1 MRINSKTILA
11 GMALGAL
18 LLTGCNDAEY
28 DTLSNQA
35 YILQT
40 NTNANSSLKL
50 TVGAEVATTTLNVRL
65 SDVANVESRYR
76 LVYDTA
82 VVNEYNRL
90 NETPYASLPQESF
103 SLSSEETTIEAG
115 TSVST
120 PITLTVPPYSEA
132 LKASGK
138 KYAIGFR
145 LENTSG
151 NASVLPSGSKIV
163 YILDQV
169 VIQPVVVLDQSH
181 YVSQNL
187 VKNYPLTEWTV
198 EMNINKH
205 VLYTEVGRGNNQA
218 IFGAGPD
225 EIYIRF
231 GDAPIEG
238 NRLQIKTQGTQMN
251 SLALFNE
258 HTWYHLAFVCTGTKL
273 YLYVNGQLDNSMD
286 LPGKTTNVNS
296 INICSPSTYW
306 LGNAM
311 YSEVRFWQRARSQ
324 AEIAN
329 NMYACDPTTPGLITY
344 YKMNEGEGYSFRDAS
359 GNGNNAET
367 NGQAVPEWIPGC
379 ENRRQIVNK
388 DRL

>member
-1 MRINSKTILA
+1 MRINSKSILA

-40 NTNANSSLKL
+40 NTNANNSLKL

-90 NETPYASLPQESF
+90 NETPYVSLPQESF

-115 TSVST
+115 ASVST

-181 YVSQNL
+181 YVSQDL

-367 NGQAVPEWIPGC
+367 NGQAVPEWIQDVRIDG
-379 ENRRQIVNK
+379 K
-388 DRL
+388 

>member
-1 MRINSKTILA
+1 MRINSKSILA

-115 TSVST
+115 ASVST
-120 PITLTVPPYSEA
+120 PITLTVPSYSEA

-205 VLYTEVGRGNNQA
+205 ILYTEVGRGNNQA

-367 NGQAVPEWIPGC
+367 NGQAVPEWIQDVRIDG
-379 ENRRQIVNK
+379 K
-388 DRL
+388 

>member
-1 MRINSKTILA
+1 MRINSKSILA

-115 TSVST
+115 ASVST
-120 PITLTVPPYSEA
+120 PITLTVPPYNEA

-205 VLYTEVGRGNNQA
+205 ILYTEVGRGNNQA

-367 NGQAVPEWIPGC
+367 NGQAVPEWIQDVRIDG
-379 ENRRQIVNK
+379 K
-388 DRL
+388 

>member
-18 LLTGCNDAEY
+18 LLTGCNNAEY

-50 TVGAEVATTTLNVRL
+50 TVGAEVATTTVNVRL

-90 NETPYASLPQESF
+90 NETPYVSLPQESF

-115 TSVST
+115 ASVST

-205 VLYTEVGRGNNQA
+205 ILYTEVGRGNNQA

-367 NGQAVPEWIPGC
+367 NGQAVPEWIQDVRIDG
-379 ENRRQIVNK
+379 K
-388 DRL
+388 

>member
-1 MRINSKTILA
+1 MRINSKSILA

-103 SLSSEETTIEAG
+103 SLSSEEATIEAG
-115 TSVST
+115 ASVST

-367 NGQAVPEWIPGC
+367 NGQAVPEWIQDVRIDG
-379 ENRRQIVNK
+379 K
-388 DRL
+388 

>member
-50 TVGAEVATTTLNVRL
+50 TVGAEVATTTVNVRL

-90 NETPYASLPQESF
+90 NETPYVSLPQESF

-115 TSVST
+115 ASVST

-181 YVSQNL
+181 YVSQDL

-367 NGQAVPEWIPGC
+367 NGQAVPEWVQDVRIDG
-379 ENRRQIVNK
+379 K
-388 DRL
+388 

>member
-1 MRINSKTILA
+1 M
-11 GMALGAL
+11 
-18 LLTGCNDAEY
+18 
-28 DTLSNQA
+28 
-35 YILQT
+35 
-40 NTNANSSLKL
+40 KL

-115 TSVST
+115 ASVST

-367 NGQAVPEWIPGC
+367 NGQAVPEWIQDVRIDG
-379 ENRRQIVNK
+379 K
-388 DRL
+388 

>member
-1 MRINSKTILA
+1 MRINSKSILA

-198 EMNINKH
+198 EMNINTH
-205 VLYTEVGRGNNQA
+205 ILYTEVGRGNNQA

-367 NGQAVPEWIPGC
+367 NGQAVPEWI
-379 ENRRQIVNK
+379 QDV
-388 DRL
+388 RLDGK

>member
-1 MRINSKTILA
+1 MRINSKSILA

-50 TVGAEVATTTLNVRL
+50 TVGAEVATTTVNVRL

-90 NETPYASLPQESF
+90 NETPYVSLPQESF

-115 TSVST
+115 ASVST
-120 PITLTVPPYSEA
+120 PITLTVPPYNDA

-273 YLYVNGQLDNSMD
+273 YLYVNSQLDNSMD

-367 NGQAVPEWIPGC
+367 NGQAVPEWIQDVRIDG
-379 ENRRQIVNK
+379 K
-388 DRL
+388 

>member
-1 MRINSKTILA
+1 MRINSKSILA

-50 TVGAEVATTTLNVRL
+50 TVGAEVATTTINVRL

-115 TSVST
+115 ASVST

-181 YVSQNL
+181 YVSQDL

-367 NGQAVPEWIPGC
+367 NGQAVPEWIQDVRIDG
-379 ENRRQIVNK
+379 K
-388 DRL
+388 

>member
-1 MRINSKTILA
+1 MRINSKSILA

-50 TVGAEVATTTLNVRL
+50 TVGAVATTTLNVRL

-115 TSVST
+115 ASVST

-205 VLYTEVGRGNNQA
+205 ILYTEVGRGNNQA

-367 NGQAVPEWIPGC
+367 NGQAVPEWIQDVRIDG
-379 ENRRQIVNK
+379 K
-388 DRL
+388 

>member
-1 MRINSKTILA
+1 MRINSKSILA

-90 NETPYASLPQESF
+90 YETPYASLPQESF

-115 TSVST
+115 ASVST

-367 NGQAVPEWIPGC
+367 NGQAVPEWIQDVRIDG
-379 ENRRQIVNK
+379 K
-388 DRL
+388 

>member
-1 MRINSKTILA
+1 MRINSKSILA

-115 TSVST
+115 ASVST

-205 VLYTEVGRGNNQA
+205 ILYTEVGRGNNQA

-367 NGQAVPEWIPGC
+367 NGQAVPEWIQDVRIDG
-379 ENRRQIVNK
+379 K
-388 DRL
+388 

>member
-1 MRINSKTILA
+1 MRINSKSILA

-115 TSVST
+115 ASVST
-120 PITLTVPPYSEA
+120 PITLTVPPYSEV

-367 NGQAVPEWIPGC
+367 NGQAVPEWIQDVRIDG
-379 ENRRQIVNK
+379 K
-388 DRL
+388 

>member
-50 TVGAEVATTTLNVRL
+50 TVGAEVATTTVNVRL

-90 NETPYASLPQESF
+90 NETPYVSLPQESF

-115 TSVST
+115 ASVST

-205 VLYTEVGRGNNQA
+205 ILYTEVGRGNNQA
-218 IFGAGPD
+218 VFGAGPD

-367 NGQAVPEWIPGC
+367 NGQAVPEWIQDVRIDG
-379 ENRRQIVNK
+379 K
-388 DRL
+388 

>member
-1 MRINSKTILA
+1 MRINSKSILA

-115 TSVST
+115 ASVST
-120 PITLTVPPYSEA
+120 PITLTVPPYNDA

-367 NGQAVPEWIPGC
+367 NGQAVPEWIQDVRIDG
-379 ENRRQIVNK
+379 K
-388 DRL
+388 

>member
-1 MRINSKTILA
+1 MRINSKSILA

-50 TVGAEVATTTLNVRL
+50 TVGAEVATTTVNVRL

-90 NETPYASLPQESF
+90 NETPYVSLPQESF

-115 TSVST
+115 ASVST
-120 PITLTVPPYSEA
+120 PITLTVPPYNDA

-367 NGQAVPEWIPGC
+367 NGQAVPEWIQDVRIDG
-379 ENRRQIVNK
+379 K
-388 DRL
+388 

>member
-1 MRINSKTILA
+1 MRINSKSILA

-50 TVGAEVATTTLNVRL
+50 TVGAEVATTTVNVRL

-90 NETPYASLPQESF
+90 NETPYVSLPQESF

-115 TSVST
+115 ASVST

-205 VLYTEVGRGNNQA
+205 ILYTEVGRGNNQA

-225 EIYIRF
+225 EIHIRF

-367 NGQAVPEWIPGC
+367 NGQAVPEWIQDVRIDG
-379 ENRRQIVNK
+379 K
-388 DRL
+388 

>member
-1 MRINSKTILA
+1 MRINSKSILA

-115 TSVST
+115 ASVST

-286 LPGKTTNVNS
+286 LPGKATNVNS

-367 NGQAVPEWIPGC
+367 NGQAVPEWIQDVRIDG
-379 ENRRQIVNK
+379 K
-388 DRL
+388 

>member
-1 MRINSKTILA
+1 MRINSKSILA

-18 LLTGCNDAEY
+18 VLTGCNDAEY

-115 TSVST
+115 ASVST

-181 YVSQNL
+181 YVSQDL

-367 NGQAVPEWIPGC
+367 NGQAVPEWIQDVRIDG
-379 ENRRQIVNK
+379 K
-388 DRL
+388 

>member
-18 LLTGCNDAEY
+18 LLTGCNDAE
-28 DTLSNQA
+28 DHTLSNQPH
-35 YILQT
+35 ILQT
-40 NTNANSSLKL
+40 NPNANSSLKL

-90 NETPYASLPQESF
+90 NETPYVSLPQESF

-115 TSVST
+115 ASVST

-205 VLYTEVGRGNNQA
+205 ILYTEVGRGNNQA

-367 NGQAVPEWIPGC
+367 NGQAVPEWIQDVRIDG
-379 ENRRQIVNK
+379 K
-388 DRL
+388 

>member
-50 TVGAEVATTTLNVRL
+50 TVGAEVATTTVNVRL
-65 SDVANVESRYR
+65 SDVANVENRYR

-90 NETPYASLPQESF
+90 NETPYVSLPQESF

-115 TSVST
+115 ASVST

-205 VLYTEVGRGNNQA
+205 ILYTEVGRGNNQA

-296 INICSPSTYW
+296 INICSPSIYW

-367 NGQAVPEWIPGC
+367 NGQAVPEWIQDVRIDG
-379 ENRRQIVNK
+379 K
-388 DRL
+388 

>member
-82 VVNEYNRL
+82 VVNEYNHL

-205 VLYTEVGRGNNQA
+205 ILYTEVGRGNNQA

-367 NGQAVPEWIPGC
+367 NGQAVPEWIQDVRIDG
-379 ENRRQIVNK
+379 K
-388 DRL
+388 

>member
-1 MRINSKTILA
+1 MRINSKSILA

-103 SLSSEETTIEAG
+103 SFSSEETTIEAG
-115 TSVST
+115 ASVST

-205 VLYTEVGRGNNQA
+205 ILYTEVGRGNNQA

-367 NGQAVPEWIPGC
+367 NGQAVPEWIQDVRIDG
-379 ENRRQIVNK
+379 K
-388 DRL
+388 

>member
-1 MRINSKTILA
+1 MRINSKSILA

-50 TVGAEVATTTLNVRL
+50 TVGAEVTTTTLNVRL

-115 TSVST
+115 ASVST

-205 VLYTEVGRGNNQA
+205 ILYTEVGRGNNQA

-367 NGQAVPEWIPGC
+367 NGQAVPEWIQDVRIDG
-379 ENRRQIVNK
+379 K
-388 DRL
+388 

>member
-1 MRINSKTILA
+1 MRINSKSILA

-115 TSVST
+115 ASVST

-181 YVSQNL
+181 YVSQDL

-258 HTWYHLAFVCTGTKL
+258 HAWYHLAFVCTGTKL

-367 NGQAVPEWIPGC
+367 NGQAVPEWIQDVRIDG
-379 ENRRQIVNK
+379 K
-388 DRL
+388 

>member
-1 MRINSKTILA
+1 MRINSKSILA

-311 YSEVRFWQRARSQ
+311 FSEVRFWQRARSQ

-367 NGQAVPEWIPGC
+367 NGQAVPEWIQGV
-379 ENRRQIVNK
+379 RIDGK
-388 DRL
+388 

>member
-1 MRINSKTILA
+1 MRINSKSILA

-115 TSVST
+115 ASVST

-181 YVSQNL
+181 YVSQDL

-286 LPGKTTNVNS
+286 LPGKTTNVNN
-296 INICSPSTYW
+296 INICSPFTYW

-367 NGQAVPEWIPGC
+367 NGQAVPEWIQDVRIDG
-379 ENRRQIVNK
+379 K
-388 DRL
+388 

>member
-1 MRINSKTILA
+1 MRINSKSILA

-40 NTNANSSLKL
+40 NTNANSSLKV

-90 NETPYASLPQESF
+90 NETPYVSLPQESF

-115 TSVST
+115 ASVST

-367 NGQAVPEWIPGC
+367 NGQAVPEWIQDVRIDG
-379 ENRRQIVNK
+379 K
-388 DRL
+388 

>member
-1 MRINSKTILA
+1 MRINSKSILA

-50 TVGAEVATTTLNVRL
+50 TVGAEVATTTVNVRL

-90 NETPYASLPQESF
+90 NETPYVSLPQESF

-205 VLYTEVGRGNNQA
+205 ILYTEVGRGNNQA

-367 NGQAVPEWIPGC
+367 NGQAVPEWIQDVRIDG
-379 ENRRQIVNK
+379 K
-388 DRL
+388 

>member
-1 MRINSKTILA
+1 MRINSKSILA

-286 LPGKTTNVNS
+286 LPGKTTKVNN

-367 NGQAVPEWIPGC
+367 NGQAVPEWIQDVRIDG
-379 ENRRQIVNK
+379 K
-388 DRL
+388 

>member
-1 MRINSKTILA
+1 MRINSKSILA

-76 LVYDTA
+76 LVYDTT

-115 TSVST
+115 ASVST

-205 VLYTEVGRGNNQA
+205 ILYTEVGRGNNQA

-367 NGQAVPEWIPGC
+367 NGQAVPEWIQDVRIDG
-379 ENRRQIVNK
+379 K
-388 DRL
+388 

>member
-1 MRINSKTILA
+1 MRINSKSILA

-103 SLSSEETTIEAG
+103 SLSSKETTIEAG
-115 TSVST
+115 ASVST

-181 YVSQNL
+181 YVSQDL

-367 NGQAVPEWIPGC
+367 NGQAVPEWIQDVRIDG
-379 ENRRQIVNK
+379 K
-388 DRL
+388 

>member
-1 MRINSKTILA
+1 MRINSKSILA

-115 TSVST
+115 ASVST

-151 NASVLPSGSKIV
+151 NVSVLPSGSKIV

-286 LPGKTTNVNS
+286 LPGKTTNVKS

-367 NGQAVPEWIPGC
+367 NGQAVPEWIQDVRIDG
-379 ENRRQIVNK
+379 K
-388 DRL
+388 

>member
-1 MRINSKTILA
+1 MRINSKSILA

-76 LVYDTA
+76 LIYDTA

-115 TSVST
+115 ASVST

-181 YVSQNL
+181 YVSQDL

-367 NGQAVPEWIPGC
+367 NGQAVPEWIQDVRIDG
-379 ENRRQIVNK
+379 K
-388 DRL
+388 

>member
-1 MRINSKTILA
+1 MRINSKSILA

-90 NETPYASLPQESF
+90 NETPYVSLPQESF

-115 TSVST
+115 ASVST

-367 NGQAVPEWIPGC
+367 NDQAVPEWIQDVRIDG
-379 ENRRQIVNK
+379 K
-388 DRL
+388 

>member
-1 MRINSKTILA
+1 MRINSKSILA

-115 TSVST
+115 ASVST

-251 SLALFNE
+251 SLSLFNE

-367 NGQAVPEWIPGC
+367 NGQAVPEWIQDVRIDG
-379 ENRRQIVNK
+379 K
-388 DRL
+388 

>member
-1 MRINSKTILA
+1 MRINSKSILA

-181 YVSQNL
+181 YVSQDL

-286 LPGKTTNVNS
+286 LPGETTNVNN

-367 NGQAVPEWIPGC
+367 NGQAVPEWIQDVRIDG
-379 ENRRQIVNK
+379 K
-388 DRL
+388 

>member
-1 MRINSKTILA
+1 MRINSKSILA

-50 TVGAEVATTTLNVRL
+50 TVGAEVATSTLNVRL

-90 NETPYASLPQESF
+90 NETPYVSLPQESF

-115 TSVST
+115 ASVST

-205 VLYTEVGRGNNQA
+205 ILYTEVGRGNNQA

-367 NGQAVPEWIPGC
+367 NGQAVPEWIQDVRIDG
-379 ENRRQIVNK
+379 K
-388 DRL
+388 